1 MQSGLRR
8 EEAAVADEITLEQDV
23 DEALGLLEAADAD
36 VMDSAG
42 PEASSDE
49 PEDEED
55 EGSDGDD
62 AGEDED

>member
-23 DEALGLLEAADAD
+23 DEALGSLEAAEAD

-62 AGEDED
+62 EDED